1 MSINMLL
8 QRSKITIKTELQ
20 KKKEDLI
27 LFTGEQFNRLTRKN
41 LNIPIKLFNL

>member
-1 MSINMLL
+1 MYSEFMAKIKIKTQL
-8 QRSKITIKTELQ
+8 QR
-20 KKKEDLI
+20 KKEDLI